1 MLEVGWFSTKLLLK
15 GKLLRNP
22 GYFARESAI
31 GILLGFLLLVGL
43 HAAGL
48 DLWLAVALSGLGTG
62 LVMPYLLKDVRMQ

>member
-22 GYFARESAI
+22 GYFAREVTI

-43 HAAGL
+43 HAVGL
-48 DLWLAVALSGLGTG
+48 SLWLTVALSGLGTG